1 MKLVTGHVKIGEV
14 VVLLLD
20 LDVAVGEV
28 FVLFL
33 DFLEPLADAPVF
45 LGELLHLR
53 AQPLHLIIEAR
64 RPLGFERG
72 QAIPQ
77 ALILPQQ
84 LLGEFLALVEQLE
97 KLLSSFFGHG
107 GLSRTTNESS
117 TRELRVMTA
126 LGLRVLEVT

>member
-1 MKLVTGHVKIGEV
+1 MELIAGYVKIGEV
-14 VVLLLD
+14 VVLFLD
-20 LDVAVGEV
+20 FDVAVGKV

-53 AQPLHLIIEAR
+53 AQPLHLVIEAR

-84 LLGEFLALVEQLE
+84 LLGEFLALVEQLQE
-97 KLLSSFFGHG
+97 LLSSLFGHG
-107 GLSRTTNESS
+107 GFSRTTKESS
-117 TRELRVMTA
+117 TGEWSGMTA
-126 LGLRVLEVT
+126 VRMQ